1 MQQLSA
7 LSRRAK
13 TVAEAEW
20 FTNFIAAI
28 IVVNALTIG
37 INTYPIGK
45 TGSHIIDLVDQVFLA
60 IFVAELVIRLAAVSF
75 NPRRFFANGW
85 NTFDFLIVAVCFIPG
100 LTNNTTLL
108 RLVRLARVT
117 RLVKLMPD
125 ARVLADGLRRA
136 AGPALS
142 LLAFT
147 ALMCYIYAIVGYVI
161 FHDRTPTE
169 MPHYFEN
176 VGEGMLTLFELLTL
190 EGWNT
195 ILHDLRQISPLAF
208 PYVITFLLFGTYVVI
223 NLVVGVVINS
233 VDNAYQHH
241 HRTQR
246 AEVARLAG
254 RSVAEI
260 VDDLKELTSRLE
272 DLSAAAD
279 VAIAQGEHGDVP
291 DPEVSPLRN
300 PADEK

>member
-7 LSRRAK
+7 VSRRAK
-13 TVAEAEW
+13 AVAEAEW
-20 FTNFIAAI
+20 FTNFIATI
-28 IVVNALTIG
+28 IVINALTIG
-37 INTYPIGK
+37 ANTYPIGK
-45 TGSHIIDLVDQVFLA
+45 TGSHVIDLIDQVFLA
-60 IFVAELVIRLAAVSF
+60 IFVAELIIRMAAVSF
-75 NPRRFFANGW
+75 NPKRFFANGW
-85 NTFDFLIVAVCFIPG
+85 NTFDFLIVAACFIPG
-100 LTNNTTLL
+100 LTNNSTLL

-147 ALMCYIYAIVGYVI
+147 TLMCYLYAIIGYVI
-161 FHDRTPTE
+161 FHDRTPPD
-169 MPHYFEN
+169 MPQYFEN

-195 ILHDLRQISPLAF
+195 ILHDLRQVSPLAF

-233 VDNAYQHH
+233 VDSAYQHH

-254 RSVAEI
+254 RSVTEI
-260 VDDLKELTSRLE
+260 VDELKDLTSRLE
-272 DLSAAAD
+272 DLSTTADLAAA
-279 VAIAQGEHGDVP
+279 QGDHGDSP
-291 DPEVSPLRN
+291 DLNESPLTK
-300 PADEK
+300 PEETQ